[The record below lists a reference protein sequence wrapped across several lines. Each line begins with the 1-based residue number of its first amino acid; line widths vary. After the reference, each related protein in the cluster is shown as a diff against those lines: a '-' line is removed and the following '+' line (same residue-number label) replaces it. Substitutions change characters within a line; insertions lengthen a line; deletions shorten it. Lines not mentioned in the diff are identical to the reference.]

1 MTSQILKSAGF
12 TKTRKSQY
20 LEIDQNMLI
29 KTEYTVIFKF
39 KYVSTTVFLNFTT
52 LHVYS
57 SYLQV
62 ELFITTIL
70 YYYIKKLLI
79 TE

>member
-1 MTSQILKSAGF
+1 MYIFML
-12 TKTRKSQY
+12 Y
-20 LEIDQNMLI
+20 LYSDRIYIRIHISSLCIYMLI

-39 KYVSTTVFLNFTT
+39 KYVSTTVFLNFLT

-57 SYLQV
+57 SD
-62 ELFITTIL
+62 ITAIF

>member
-1 MTSQILKSAGF
+1 
-12 TKTRKSQY
+12 
-20 LEIDQNMLI
+20 MLI